1 MLKLQK
7 GVLKLI
13 LKQITSNIMAGKS
26 IMSMSLPV
34 ELFDDFSALE
44 SFSKILGFV
53 PVFMNKA
60 VKEKVIEEQIKY
72 VAMGFMFMFSCD
84 PKVSKPFNPILG

>member
-1 MLKLQK
+1 
-7 GVLKLI
+7 
-13 LKQITSNIMAGKS
+13 MAGKS